1 MTKNKS
7 NHHSDFPIPQKPQG
21 TSAKS
26 ASVQAV
32 AMKQTSV
39 YSGPIPSAEDMER
52 YHRINPDLVNI
63 IMQMA
68 MEEQQKQFEL
78 KIRRLELEKA
88 DSDRENEAL
97 KINSRNTLLS
107 LVFSFLVV
115 TLFLGVVA
123 LFGYLQYPLVA
134 GVVGIGGIGSVV
146 YYMIRESKVGKQ

>member
-1 MTKNKS
+1 
-7 NHHSDFPIPQKPQG
+7 
-21 TSAKS
+21 
-26 ASVQAV
+26 
-32 AMKQTSV
+32 
-39 YSGPIPSAEDMER
+39 MER